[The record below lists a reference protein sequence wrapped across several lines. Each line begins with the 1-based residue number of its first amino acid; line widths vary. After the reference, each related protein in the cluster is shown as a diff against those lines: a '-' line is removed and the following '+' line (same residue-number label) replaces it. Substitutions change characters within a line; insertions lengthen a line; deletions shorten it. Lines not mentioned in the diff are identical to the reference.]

1 MNSLRLTTAKF
12 AAKFNGRNGKALR
25 LPALAAFTALTA
37 ELRLGRPTGTGEAQ
51 PVFDLLRERRQE
63 IGQHPMAP
71 VLAGRRALVL
81 RGWVIG
87 AGVLGLLLG
96 FTALVSLRHQL
107 VKTEMGQL
115 NQVEA
120 QAASL
125 QAELGKR
132 SKRLAMI
139 TDVNRQLST
148 ALSNVRPSSALLSE
162 LQLLTPDGVQLLS
175 AEAGENGLVLK
186 GLAQDPMAFA
196 RINAMQLELRRSP
209 LLDPLGISLSKLE
222 RRSEGPPTS
231 PAPAGMPAAT
241 SAGAAPVQF
250 EITGRFADL
259 QALRLEQVLRQ
270 LGSSGMARR
279 LQLMQREGLLP

>member
-1 MNSLRLTTAKF
+1 MNSLRLSTTKFTAKF
-12 AAKFNGRNGKALR
+12 KAWNGTALR
-25 LPALAAFTALTA
+25 LPALPAFSALTA
-37 ELRLGRPTGTGEAQ
+37 ELRLGRPRGSSEAQ

-63 IGQHPMAP
+63 IDQHPMAP

-81 RGWVIG
+81 RGWAIG

-96 FTALVSLRHQL
+96 FTALVSLRHQM

-120 QAASL
+120 EAETL
-125 QAELGKR
+125 RAELGKR
-132 SKRLAMI
+132 NKRLATI

-162 LQLLTPDGVQLLS
+162 LQLRTPAGVQLLS

-186 GLAQDPMAFA
+186 GVAQDPMAFA

-209 LLDPLGISLSKLE
+209 LLDPLGINLSKLE
-222 RRSEGPPTS
+222 RRSEGASTS
-231 PAPAGMPAAT
+231 PTPTAMPGAPPAGM
-241 SAGAAPVQF
+241 APVQF

-259 QALRLEQVLRQ
+259 QALRLEQVLQQ